1 MTMTHSPPVVTVT
14 TQNFQSL
21 VLDGSFERP
30 VLVDFWADWCAPC
43 RALMPLLAKLAEEY
57 GGRFLLAKVNTEEE
71 QALAAQFG
79 IRSLP
84 TVQLF
89 KSGRVIDQFM
99 GALPELQVREFLD
112 RHLPRL
118 SDGLLAQ
125 ARGLLAAGELDAAQS
140 LIEQARS
147 QDPANARLVLAEIQL
162 TAARGAINQ
171 ALADLDRLPIEL
183 AHDPEANAL
192 RGQLRFASALEGA
205 PAAADLTARLATDPR
220 DSEARYQLAA
230 HHALHGNYAEALAL
244 LLELMKRDRAF
255 ADDAGRKG
263 MLAIFDLL
271 GGQGELV
278 ASYRAKMM
286 SALY

>member
-1 MTMTHSPPVVTVT
+1 MILSSHVVTVT
-14 TQNFQSL
+14 AQNFQSL

-43 RALMPLLAKLAEEY
+43 RTLMPMLAKLAEEY
-57 GGRFLLAKVNTEEE
+57 GGRFLLTKVNTEEE

-99 GALPELQVREFLD
+99 GALPESQVREFLD

-125 ARGLLAAGELDAAQS
+125 AQGLLAAGDLDAAQA

-147 QDPANARLVLAEIQL
+147 QDPANARLALAGIQL
-162 TAARGAINQ
+162 TAARGEIDQ

-183 AHDPEANAL
+183 TNDPEANAL
-192 RGQLRFASALEGA
+192 RGQLRFASALADA
-205 PAAADLTARLATDPR
+205 PSAAELAARLAANPR

-230 HHALHGNYAEALAL
+230 HHVLRGDHAEALAL

-255 ADDAGRKG
+255 NDDAGRKG
-263 MLAIFDLL
+263 MLAVFDLL

>member
-1 MTMTHSPPVVTVT
+1 MTHSPPVVTVT

-205 PAAADLTARLATDPR
+205 PAAADLTTRLATDPR

>member
-1 MTMTHSPPVVTVT
+1 MTHSPPVVTVT
-14 TQNFQSL
+14 AQNFQSL

-99 GALPELQVREFLD
+99 GALPEPQVREFLD

-125 ARGLLAAGELDAAQS
+125 AQGLLAAGEIDAAQS

-205 PAAADLTARLATDPR
+205 PAAADLTARLAADPR

-230 HHALHGNYAEALAL
+230 HHVLRGDYAEALAL

-263 MLAIFDLL
+263 MLAVFDLL

-278 ASYRAKMM
+278 ATYRAKMM